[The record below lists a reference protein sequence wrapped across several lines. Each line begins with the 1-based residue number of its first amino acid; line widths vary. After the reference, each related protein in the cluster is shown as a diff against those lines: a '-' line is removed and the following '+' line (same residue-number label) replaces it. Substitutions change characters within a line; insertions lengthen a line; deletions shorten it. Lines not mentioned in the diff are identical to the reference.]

1 LGQARF
7 KSLYIRY
14 KSYLCFWDIR
24 NLRLCPL
31 GLTVAKEMSDDK
43 GLKKDAITFS
53 DGLTI
58 ALASTAP
65 AYSLA
70 AVIGSIVVIVGFQA
84 PAALVLSFVPMFFIA
99 AAFYY
104 MNRADQDCGTSFSW
118 VTRAIGP
125 QSGWIS
131 GWAICV
137 TGILVIGSLA
147 DVAAYSFFD
156 LIGAESLVESKLA
169 VTLLAL
175 AIIALMTTICVLG
188 TELSAN
194 LQKFLMILQI
204 GPLLLFAGVAIFKVI
219 AGDAPPAAV
228 DPSFSWFNPFEI
240 GSGGA
245 LTGALLLG
253 VFIYWGWESA
263 VNLNE
268 ETEGEATAPGLAGLI
283 STVLLLITYLGV
295 ATALVAWKGAAGAAK
310 FDDNEAILS
319 NYATSVL
326 GEPLGSLVLLAVVV
340 SALASTQTTILPASR
355 TSLSMARAE
364 AMPAALGEVSK
375 RFFTPIVST
384 VAIGVLAVVW
394 YLPSK
399 LISENFLFDS
409 LSALALMI
417 AFYYAFT
424 GIACVVY
431 YRREL
436 TKSVK
441 NFLFVGVAPAIGSI
455 LLGFLFFKALIDYA
469 DPENSYTGASWF
481 GFAPPAVIGVGFIA
495 LGVVLLAAWRH
506 HRRQPFFLRRREVA
520 PDGFLEGATPPPKTA
535 LAEGE

>member
-1 LGQARF
+1 
-7 KSLYIRY
+7 
-14 KSYLCFWDIR
+14 
-24 NLRLCPL
+24 
-31 GLTVAKEMSDDK
+31 M
-43 GLKKDAITFS
+43 
-53 DGLTI
+53 
-58 ALASTAP
+58 ASTAP

-84 PAALVLSFVPMFFIA
+84 PAALLVSFVPMFFIA

-125 QSGWIS
+125 QWGWMT

-156 LIGAESLVESKLA
+156 LIGAESLVESKFA
-169 VTLLAL
+169 VTALAL
-175 AIIALMTTICVLG
+175 VLIAAMTTVCVLG
-188 TELSAN
+188 TELSAH
-194 LQKFLMILQI
+194 LQKWLMVLQI
-204 GPLLLFAGVAIFKVI
+204 GPLLLFAGVAIFKVLS
-219 AGDAPPAAV
+219 GDAPPAAA
-228 DPSFSWFNPFEI
+228 DPSLSWFNPLEI
-240 GSGGA
+240 GSGAA

-268 ETEGEATAPGLAGLI
+268 ETEGSATAPGLAGLI
-283 STVLLLITYLGV
+283 STVLLLVTYLGV
-295 ATALVAWKGAAGAAK
+295 ATALVAWKGEAGARMFEDNEGILSAYAAG
-310 FDDNEAILS
+310 
-319 NYATSVL
+319 VL
-326 GEPLGSLVLLAVVV
+326 GSPLDSLVLLAVVV

-364 AMPAALGEVSK
+364 AMPSALGEVSS
-375 RFFTPIVST
+375 RYFTPVVST
-384 VAIGVLAVVW
+384 VAIGLLAVAW

-399 LISENFLFDS
+399 LVSENFLFDS

-424 GIACVVY
+424 GIACAVY

-436 TKSVK
+436 RKSVK
-441 NFLFVGVAPAIGSI
+441 NFLFIGVAPVIGSV
-455 LLGFLFFKALIDYA
+455 LLGFLFFKALVDYA
-469 DPENSYTGASWF
+469 DPANSYTGASWF
-481 GFAPPAVIGVGFIA
+481 GVAPPAVIGVGFLA
-495 LGVVLLAAWRH
+495 LGFLLLLAWRRH
-506 HRRQPFFLRRREVA
+506 QREPFFLRRREVA
-520 PDGFLEGATPPPKTA
+520 PPGLLEGLPVLPPEPEPVG
-535 LAEGE
+535 AEAK

>member
-1 LGQARF
+1 MESSAVPVSADAGAP
-7 KSLYIRY
+7 KA
-14 KSYLCFWDIR
+14 
-24 NLRLCPL
+24 
-31 GLTVAKEMSDDK
+31 GAHHDK
-43 GLKKDAITFS
+43 GLKEDAITFS
-53 DGLTI
+53 DGLVI

-70 AVIGSIVVIVGFQA
+70 AVIGSIVVIVGLQA
-84 PAALVLSFVPMFFIA
+84 PAALLLSFVPMFFIA

-104 MNRADQDCGTSFSW
+104 LNKADQDCGTSFSW

-125 QSGWIS
+125 QSGWIT

-147 DVAAYSFFD
+147 DVAAYTFYD
-156 LIGAESLVESKLA
+156 LIGAESLVESEFA
-169 VTLLAL
+169 VIALAL
-175 AIIALMTTICVLG
+175 ALIAGMTLVCVIG

-194 LQKFLMILQI
+194 LQKGLMVLQI
-204 GPLLLFAGVAIFKVI
+204 GPLLLFAAVAIFKVFS
-219 AGDAPPAAV
+219 GDAPPAAV
-228 DPSFSWFNPFEI
+228 DPSLSWFNPFEI
-240 GSGGA
+240 DGSGA

-283 STVLLLITYLGV
+283 STVLLLVTYLGV
-295 ATALVAWKGAAGAAK
+295 ATALVAWKGAAGAEK
-310 FDDNEAILS
+310 FESEAILP
-319 NYATSVL
+319 NYASQVL

-364 AMPAALGEVSK
+364 AMPAQLGEVSK
-375 RFFTPIVST
+375 RFFTPVVST
-384 VAIGVLAVVW
+384 VAIGVLAVAW

-399 LISENFLFDS
+399 LVNENFLFDS

-424 GIACVVY
+424 GLACVVY

-441 NFLFVGVAPAIGSI
+441 NFLFVGVAPAIGAL
-455 LLGFLFFKALIDYA
+455 LLGFLFVKALVDYS
-469 DPENSYTGASWF
+469 DPANSESGESWF
-481 GFAPPAVIGVGFIA
+481 GFGPPAVIGVGFIL
-495 LGVVLLAAWRH
+495 LGVVLLAAWRR
-506 HRRQPFFLRRREVA
+506 HRKQPFFLRRREVA
-520 PDGFLEGATPPPKTA
+520 PAGFLDNPAIEPKPA

>member
-1 LGQARF
+1 MESSAVPASPDAGAP
-7 KSLYIRY
+7 KA
-14 KSYLCFWDIR
+14 
-24 NLRLCPL
+24 
-31 GLTVAKEMSDDK
+31 GAHHDK
-43 GLKKDAITFS
+43 GLKADAITFS
-53 DGLTI
+53 DGLVI

-70 AVIGSIVVIVGFQA
+70 AVIGSIVVIVGLQA
-84 PAALVLSFVPMFFIA
+84 PAALLLSFVPMFFIA

-125 QSGWIS
+125 QAGWIT

-147 DVAAYSFFD
+147 DVAAYTFFD
-156 LIGAESLVESKLA
+156 LIGAESLVESEFA
-169 VTLLAL
+169 VTAVALAL
-175 AIIALMTTICVLG
+175 IAAMTFICVIG
-188 TELSAN
+188 TEISAN
-194 LQKFLMILQI
+194 LQKGLMVLQI
-204 GPLLLFAGVAIFKVI
+204 VPLLLFAGVAVFKVFS
-219 AGDAPPAAV
+219 GDAPPAAV
-228 DPSFSWFNPFEI
+228 DPSLSWFNPFEI
-240 GSGGA
+240 DGSGA
-245 LTGALLLG
+245 ITGALLLG

-268 ETEGEATAPGLAGLI
+268 ETEGDATAPGLAGLL
-283 STVLLLITYLGV
+283 STVILLVTYLGV
-295 ATALVAWKGAAGAAK
+295 ATALVAWKGAAGAEK
-310 FDDNEAILS
+310 FESEAILS
-319 NYATSVL
+319 NYADQVL
-326 GEPLGSLVLLAVVV
+326 GDPLGSLVLLAVVV

-364 AMPAALGEVSK
+364 AMPAQLGEVSK
-375 RFFTPIVST
+375 RFFTPVVST
-384 VAIGVLAVVW
+384 VAIGVLAVAW

-399 LISENFLFDS
+399 LINENFLFDS

-424 GIACVVY
+424 GVACVVY

-441 NFLFVGVAPAIGSI
+441 NFLFVGVAPLIGAV
-455 LLGFLFFKALIDYA
+455 LLGFLFVKALVDYS
-469 DPENSYTGASWF
+469 DPTNSESGESWF
-481 GFAPPAVIGVGFIA
+481 GFGPPAVIGVGFIL
-495 LGVVLLAAWRH
+495 LGVVLLALWRR
-506 HRRQPFFLRRREVA
+506 HRKQPFFLRRREVA
-520 PDGFLEGATPPPKTA
+520 PDGFLDNPAIEAKPA

>member
-1 LGQARF
+1 
-7 KSLYIRY
+7 
-14 KSYLCFWDIR
+14 
-24 NLRLCPL
+24 
-31 GLTVAKEMSDDK
+31 MSTGEK
-43 GLKKDAITFS
+43 GLKKDAIGFS

-84 PAALVLSFVPMFFIA
+84 PAALLLSFVPMFFIA

-125 QSGWIS
+125 QSGWIT

-137 TGILVIGSLA
+137 TGILVVGSLA
-147 DVAAYSFFD
+147 DVAAYSFFE

-175 AIIALMTTICVLG
+175 ALIAGMTTICVLG

-194 LQKFLMILQI
+194 VQKGLMVLQI
-204 GPLLLFAGVAIFKVI
+204 GPLLLFAAVAVYKVFS
-219 AGDAPPAAV
+219 GDAPAAAV
-228 DPSFSWFNPFEI
+228 DPSLSWFNPFEI
-240 GSGGA
+240 SSGGA

-268 ETEGEATAPGLAGLI
+268 ETEGSATAPGLAGLV
-283 STVLLLITYLGV
+283 STVLLLVTYLGV
-295 ATALVAWKGAAGAAK
+295 ATALVAWKGEAGASA
-310 FDDNEAILS
+310 FDDNEAILA
-319 NYATSVL
+319 NYAEGVL
-326 GEPLGSLVLLAVVV
+326 GSPLDSLVLLAVVV

-364 AMPAALGEVSK
+364 AMPSALGEVSS
-375 RFFTPIVST
+375 RYFTPVVST
-384 VAIGVLAVVW
+384 VVIGVLAVAW

-399 LISENFLFDS
+399 LVSENFLFDS

-424 GIACVVY
+424 GIACAVY

-436 TKSVK
+436 RKSVK
-441 NFLFVGVAPAIGSI
+441 NFLFVGVAPVIGAV
-455 LLGFLFFKALIDYA
+455 LLGYLFFKALVDYA
-469 DPENSYTGASWF
+469 DPANSYTGSSWF
-481 GFAPPAVIGVGFIA
+481 GVAPPAVIGVGFLV
-495 LGVVLLAAWRH
+495 LGVVLLALWRRH
-506 HRRQPFFLRRREVA
+506 QREPFFMRRREVA
-520 PDGFLEGATPPPKTA
+520 PPGLLEEPIAATLEPAPA
-535 LAEGE
+535 RAE

>member
-1 LGQARF
+1 MTTTGEAELGT
-7 KSLYIRY
+7 
-14 KSYLCFWDIR
+14 
-24 NLRLCPL
+24 
-31 GLTVAKEMSDDK
+31 GEK
-43 GLKKDAITFS
+43 GLKKDAIGFS

-70 AVIGSIVVIVGFQA
+70 AVIGSIVVVVGFQA
-84 PAALVLSFVPMFFIA
+84 PAALLVSFVPMFFIA

-125 QSGWIS
+125 QSGWIT

-147 DVAAYSFFD
+147 DVAAYSFFE
-156 LIGAESLVESKLA
+156 LIGAESLVESKAA

-175 AIIALMTTICVLG
+175 ALIAAMTTICVLG
-188 TELSAN
+188 TELSAHVQKGLMV
-194 LQKFLMILQI
+194 LQV
-204 GPLLLFAGVAIFKVI
+204 GPLLLFAAVAIYKVVS
-219 AGDAPPAAV
+219 GDAPPAAA
-228 DPSFSWFNPFEI
+228 DPSLSWFNPFSIE
-240 GSGGA
+240 SGGA

-268 ETEGEATAPGLAGLI
+268 ETEHSVTAPGLAGLV
-283 STVLLLITYLGV
+283 STVLLLVTYLGV
-295 ATALVAWKGAAGAAK
+295 ATALVAWKGEAGAAA
-310 FDDNEAILS
+310 FDDNEAILA
-319 NYATSVL
+319 NYAEGVL
-326 GEPLGSLVLLAVVV
+326 GSPLDSLVLLAVVV

-364 AMPAALGEVSK
+364 AMPSALGEVSS
-375 RFFTPIVST
+375 RYFTPVVST
-384 VAIGVLAVVW
+384 VAIGVLAVAW

-399 LISENFLFDS
+399 LVSENFLFDS

-424 GIACVVY
+424 GIACAVY

-436 TKSVK
+436 RNSVK
-441 NFLFVGVAPAIGSI
+441 NFLFVGVAPVIGAV
-455 LLGFLFFKALIDYA
+455 LLGYLFFKALVDYA
-469 DPENSYTGASWF
+469 DPANSYTGSSWF
-481 GFAPPAVIGVGFIA
+481 GIAPPAVIGVGFLV
-495 LGVVLLAAWRH
+495 LGFVLLAAWRRH
-506 HRRQPFFLRRREVA
+506 QREPFFLRRREVA
-520 PDGFLEGATPPPKTA
+520 PPGLLEEAPAAPLEPEPA
-535 LAEGE
+535 PARAE

>member
-1 LGQARF
+1 VATTGEEALGT
-7 KSLYIRY
+7 
-14 KSYLCFWDIR
+14 
-24 NLRLCPL
+24 
-31 GLTVAKEMSDDK
+31 GDK
-43 GLKKDAITFS
+43 GLKKDAIGFS

-84 PAALVLSFVPMFFIA
+84 PAALLVSFVPMFFIA

-125 QSGWIS
+125 QSGWIT

-137 TGILVIGSLA
+137 TGILVVGSLA
-147 DVAAYSFFD
+147 DVASYSFFE
-156 LIGAESLVESKLA
+156 LIGAESLAESKAA
-169 VTLLAL
+169 VTILAL
-175 AIIALMTTICVLG
+175 TLIAGMTTICVLG

-194 LQKFLMILQI
+194 LQKGLMVLQI
-204 GPLLLFAGVAIFKVI
+204 GPLLLFAAVAVFKVFS
-219 AGDAPPAAV
+219 GDAPPAAV
-228 DPSFSWFNPFEI
+228 DPSISWFNPFEI
-240 GSGGA
+240 PSGGA

-268 ETEGEATAPGLAGLI
+268 ETEGSATAPGLAGLL
-283 STVLLLITYLGV
+283 STVLLLVTYLGV
-295 ATALVAWKGAAGAAK
+295 ATALIAWKGEAGASA
-310 FDDNEAILS
+310 FEDNEAILA
-319 NYATSVL
+319 NYAEGVL
-326 GEPLGSLVLLAVVV
+326 GSPLDSLVLLAVVV

-364 AMPAALGEVSK
+364 AMPSALGEVSS
-375 RFFTPIVST
+375 RYFTPVVST
-384 VAIGVLAVVW
+384 IVIGVLAVAW

-399 LISENFLFDS
+399 LVSENFLFDS

-424 GIACVVY
+424 GIACAVY

-436 TKSVK
+436 RKSVK
-441 NFLFVGVAPAIGSI
+441 NFLFIGVAPVIGAV
-455 LLGFLFFKALIDYA
+455 LLGYLFFKALIDYA
-469 DPENSYTGASWF
+469 DPANSYTGSSWF
-481 GFAPPAVIGVGFIA
+481 GVAPPAVIGVGFLV
-495 LGVVLLAAWRH
+495 LGVVLLALWRRH
-506 HRRQPFFLRRREVA
+506 QREPFFLRRREVA
-520 PDGFLEGATPPPKTA
+520 PAGLLEGEVPEA
-535 LAEGE
+535 LKPEPMGSE

>member
-1 LGQARF
+1 MASTPTSG
-7 KSLYIRY
+7 
-14 KSYLCFWDIR
+14 
-24 NLRLCPL
+24 
-31 GLTVAKEMSDDK
+31 DK
-43 GLKKDAITFS
+43 GLKKDAIGFS

-84 PAALVLSFVPMFFIA
+84 PAALLVSFVPMFFIA

-125 QSGWIS
+125 QSGWIT

-137 TGILVIGSLA
+137 TGILVVGSLA
-147 DVAAYSFFD
+147 DVAAYSFYD
-156 LIGAESLVESKLA
+156 LIGAESLVEDTAA

-175 AIIALMTTICVLG
+175 ALIAVMTTVCVLG
-188 TELSAN
+188 TELSAH
-194 LQKFLMILQI
+194 LQKALMVLQI
-204 GPLLLFAGVAIFKVI
+204 GPLLLVVAVVLYKVL
-219 AGDAPPAAV
+219 AGDAPQAAV
-228 DPSFSWFNPFEI
+228 DPSLSWFNPFAIE
-240 GSGGA
+240 SGGA

-268 ETEGEATAPGLAGLI
+268 ETEHSVTAPGLAGLA
-283 STVLLLITYLGV
+283 STVILLVTYLGV
-295 ATALVAWKGAAGAAK
+295 ATALVAWRGIAGAER
-310 FDDNEAILS
+310 FDDNEEILPA
-319 NYATSVL
+319 YADAAL
-326 GEPLGSLVLLAVVV
+326 GDPLGSLVLLAIVV
-340 SALASTQTTILPASR
+340 SALASTQTTILPAAR
-355 TSLSMARAE
+355 TTLSMARAE
-364 AMPAALGEVSK
+364 AMPAALGEVSS
-375 RFFTPIVST
+375 RFFTPVVST

-424 GIACVVY
+424 GIACAVY

-436 TKSVK
+436 RKSVK
-441 NFLFVGVAPAIGSI
+441 NLLFVGVAPVIGAV
-455 LLGFLFFKALIDYA
+455 LLGYLFVKALVDYS
-469 DPENSYTGASWF
+469 DPANSYTGASWF
-481 GFAPPAVIGVGFIA
+481 GIAPPAVIGVGFLV
-495 LGVVLLAAWRH
+495 LGVILLFAWR
-506 HRRQPFFLRRREVA
+506 RYQREPFFLRRREVA
-520 PDGFLEGATPPPKTA
+520 RPGLLEESPIDVPAEPA
-535 LAEGE
+535 LAESE

>member
-1 LGQARF
+1 MESSAVPASTSADTHAGAHH
-7 KSLYIRY
+7 
-14 KSYLCFWDIR
+14 
-24 NLRLCPL
+24 
-31 GLTVAKEMSDDK
+31 DK
-43 GLKKDAITFS
+43 GLKADAITFS

-84 PAALVLSFVPMFFIA
+84 PAALLVSFVPMFFIA

-104 MNRADQDCGTSFSW
+104 LNKADQDCGTSFSW

-125 QSGWIS
+125 QSGWIT

-194 LQKFLMILQI
+194 LQKGLMILQI
-204 GPLLLFAGVAIFKVI
+204 GPLLLFAGVALFKVFS
-219 AGDAPPAAV
+219 GDAPPAAV
-228 DPSFSWFNPFEI
+228 DPSLSWFNPFEI
-240 GSGGA
+240 SSGGA

-283 STVLLLITYLGV
+283 STVILLVTYLGV
-295 ATALVAWKGAAGAAK
+295 AAALVAWKGAAGAEK

-319 NYATSVL
+319 SYATGVL

-364 AMPAALGEVSK
+364 AMPSALGEVSK
-375 RFFTPIVST
+375 RFFTPVVST
-384 VAIGVLAVVW
+384 VAIGVLAVAW

-399 LISENFLFDS
+399 LVSENFLFDS

-424 GIACVVY
+424 GAACVVY

-441 NFLFVGVAPAIGSI
+441 NFLFVGVAPAIGSV
-455 LLGFLFFKALIDYA
+455 LLGFLFVKALVDYA
-469 DPENSYTGASWF
+469 DPENSYTGESWF
-481 GFAPPAVIGVGFIA
+481 GIAPPAVIGVGFIL
-495 LGVVLLAAWRH
+495 LGVVLLALWRR
-506 HRRQPFFLRRREVA
+506 HRKQPFFLRRREVA
-520 PDGFLEGATPPPKTA
+520 PAGFLDNPAIEPKPA

>member
-1 LGQARF
+1 MESSSG
-7 KSLYIRY
+7 
-14 KSYLCFWDIR
+14 
-24 NLRLCPL
+24 
-31 GLTVAKEMSDDK
+31 DK
-43 GLKKDAITFS
+43 GLKKDAIGFS

-84 PAALVLSFVPMFFIA
+84 PAALLVSFVPMFFIA

-125 QSGWIS
+125 QSGWMT

-137 TGILVIGSLA
+137 TGILVVGSLA

-156 LIGAESLVESKLA
+156 LIGAGGLEESTLA

-175 AIIALMTTICVLG
+175 ALIAAMTTICVLG

-194 LQKFLMILQI
+194 LQKILMVFQI
-204 GPLLLFAGVAIFKVI
+204 GPLLLFAGVALYKVL
-219 AGDAPPAAV
+219 AGEGPAGAI
-228 DPSFSWFNPFEI
+228 DPSFAWFNPFEI

-268 ETEGEATAPGLAGLI
+268 ETEGSVTAPGLAGLI
-283 STVLLLITYLGV
+283 STVLLLVTYLGV
-295 ATALVAWKGAAGAAK
+295 ATALVAWKGTGGAEK
-310 FDDNEAILS
+310 FDDNAAILS
-319 NYATSVL
+319 SYATGVL

-364 AMPAALGEVSK
+364 AMPAALGEVSS
-375 RFFTPIVST
+375 RFFTPVVST

-424 GIACVVY
+424 GIACVIY

-441 NFLFVGVAPAIGSI
+441 NFVFVGVAPAIVAI
-455 LLGFLFFKALIDYA
+455 LLGYLFFKALVDYA
-469 DPENSYTGASWF
+469 DPENSYTGVSWF
-481 GFAPPAVIGVGFIA
+481 GFAPPAVIGVGFLL
-495 LGVVLLAAWRH
+495 LGVVLLVLWRR

-520 PDGFLEGATPPPKTA
+520 PEGFLDAAAPTPKAA

>member
-1 LGQARF
+1 M
-7 KSLYIRY
+7 Y
-14 KSYLCFWDIR
+14 KDFASTEGYDVDELAQT
-24 NLRLCPL
+24 
-31 GLTVAKEMSDDK
+31 GEH

-84 PAALVLSFVPMFFIA
+84 PAALLVSFVPMFFIA

-104 MNRADQDCGTSFSW
+104 LNRADQDCGTSFSW

-125 QSGWIS
+125 QSGWIT

-137 TGILVIGSLA
+137 TGILVVGSLA

-156 LIGAESLVESKLA
+156 LIGAEGLEESTAA

-175 AIIALMTTICVLG
+175 GLIALMTTICVLG

-194 LQKFLMILQI
+194 LQKGLMVLQI
-204 GPLLLFAGVAIFKVI
+204 GPLLLFAGVALYKVL

-228 DPSFSWFNPFEI
+228 DPSLSWFNPFAI
-240 GSGGA
+240 DSGGA
-245 LTGALLLG
+245 LTAALLLG

-268 ETEGEATAPGLAGLI
+268 ETEGSVTAPGLAGLI
-283 STVLLLITYLGV
+283 STVLLLVTYLGV
-295 ATALVAWKGAAGAAK
+295 ATALVAWKGAAGAER
-310 FDDNEAILS
+310 FEDNEAILS
-319 NYATSVL
+319 GYATGVL
-326 GEPLGSLVLLAVVV
+326 GDPFGNIVLLAVVV
-340 SALASTQTTILPASR
+340 SALASTQTTILPAAR

-364 AMPAALGEVSK
+364 AMPSALGEVSS
-375 RFFTPIVST
+375 RFFTPVAST
-384 VAIGVLAVVW
+384 VTIGVLAVAW

-424 GIACVVY
+424 GIACAVY
-431 YRREL
+431 YRNEL

-441 NFLFVGVAPAIGSI
+441 NFFFVGVAPVIGAV
-455 LLGFLFFKALIDYA
+455 LLGYLFFKALIDYS
-469 DPENSYTGASWF
+469 DPANSYTGASWF
-481 GFAPPAVIGVGFIA
+481 GVAPPAVIGVGFLV
-495 LGVVLLAAWRH
+495 LGGILLFAWRRH
-506 HRRQPFFLRRREVA
+506 QREPFFLRRREVA
-520 PDGFLEGATPPPKTA
+520 PPGLLEEAPSTPPPPPA
-535 LAEGE
+535 GRPPAFAEGES

>member
-1 LGQARF
+1 MAQTG
-7 KSLYIRY
+7 
-14 KSYLCFWDIR
+14 
-24 NLRLCPL
+24 
-31 GLTVAKEMSDDK
+31 EH
-43 GLKKDAITFS
+43 GLKKDAIGFG

-84 PAALVLSFVPMFFIA
+84 PAALLVSFVPMFFIA

-104 MNRADQDCGTSFSW
+104 LNRADQDCGTSFAW

-125 QSGWIS
+125 QSGWIT

-137 TGILVIGSLA
+137 TGILVVGSLA

-156 LIGAESLVESKLA
+156 LIGAESLVESTAA

-175 AIIALMTTICVLG
+175 ALIAVMTTVCVLG
-188 TELSAN
+188 TELSAQ
-194 LQKFLMILQI
+194 LQKWLMVLQI
-204 GPLLLFAGVAIFKVI
+204 GPLLLVVAVVLYKVFAGEGPMV
-219 AGDAPPAAV
+219 AV
-228 DPSFSWFNPFEI
+228 DPSLSWFNPFEI
-240 GSGGA
+240 ESGGA

-268 ETEGEATAPGLAGLI
+268 ETEHSVTAPGLAALV
-283 STVLLLITYLGV
+283 STVILLVTYLGV
-295 ATALVAWKGAAGAAK
+295 ATALVAWRGIEGAQQ
-310 FDDNEAILS
+310 FEDNEAILPT
-319 NYATSVL
+319 YADAAL
-326 GEPLGSLVLLAVVV
+326 GDPLGSLVLLAIVV
-340 SALASTQTTILPASR
+340 SALASTQTTILPAAR

-364 AMPAALGEVSK
+364 AMPAALGEVSA
-375 RFFTPIVST
+375 RYFTPVVST
-384 VAIGVLAVVW
+384 VAIGVLAVAW

-424 GIACVVY
+424 GIACAVY

-436 TKSVK
+436 TKSVR
-441 NFLFVGVAPAIGSI
+441 NFLFVGVAPTIGSL
-455 LLGFLFFKALIDYA
+455 LLGYLFVKALIDYS
-469 DPENSYTGASWF
+469 DPANSYTGASWF
-481 GFAPPAVIGVGFIA
+481 GVAPPAVIGIGFLAI
-495 LGVVLLAAWRH
+495 GVVLLFAWRR
-506 HRRQPFFLRRREVA
+506 HRREPFFMRRREVA
-520 PDGFLEGATPPPKTA
+520 PPGLLEEAPGVAAEPA
-535 LAEGE
+535 LSEAK

>member
-1 LGQARF
+1 MESAAVPAPAAPAPAAPHEG
-7 KSLYIRY
+7 
-14 KSYLCFWDIR
+14 
-24 NLRLCPL
+24 
-31 GLTVAKEMSDDK
+31 K
-43 GLKKDAITFS
+43 GLKGDAIGFS

-84 PAALVLSFVPMFFIA
+84 PAALLLSFVPMFFIA

-104 MNRADQDCGTSFSW
+104 LNRADRDCGTSFSW

-125 QSGWIS
+125 RAGWIT

-147 DVAAYSFFD
+147 DVAAYTFYD
-156 LIGAESLVESKLA
+156 LIGAQGLLESEAA
-169 VTLLAL
+169 VLAL
-175 AIIALMTTICVLG
+175 ALLLIGLMTLVCVLG

-194 LQKFLMILQI
+194 LQKGLMVLQI
-204 GPLLLFAGVAIFKVI
+204 VPLLIFATVAIVKVLG
-219 AGDAPPAAV
+219 GDGPPAAV
-228 DPSFSWFNPFEI
+228 DPSLSWFNPFAIE
-240 GSGGA
+240 SGGA

-268 ETEGEATAPGLAGLI
+268 ETGGNVRAPGLAGLI
-283 STVLLLITYLGV
+283 STVLLLVTYLGV
-295 ATALVAWKGAAGAAK
+295 ATALLAWKGTAGAVK
-310 FDDNEAILS
+310 FEDNEAILAS
-319 NYATSVL
+319 YANGVL
-326 GEPLGSLVLLAVVV
+326 GDPLGSLVLLAVVV

-364 AMPAALGEVSK
+364 AMPAALGEVSR
-375 RFFTPIVST
+375 RFFTPVVST
-384 VAIGVLAVVW
+384 VTIGALAVAW
-394 YLPSK
+394 YVPSK
-399 LISENFLFDS
+399 LISQNFLFDS

-424 GIACVVY
+424 GVACVVY

-436 TKSVK
+436 TRSVK
-441 NFLFVGVAPAIGSI
+441 NFLFVGVGPALGAL
-455 LLGFLFFKALIDYA
+455 LLGFLFVKALLDYS
-469 DPENSYTGASWF
+469 DPANSYTLSL
-481 GFAPPAVIGVGFIA
+481 IHI
-495 LGVVLLAAWRH
+495 
-506 HRRQPFFLRRREVA
+506 
-520 PDGFLEGATPPPKTA
+520 
-535 LAEGE
+535 

>member
-1 LGQARF
+1 MAETG
-7 KSLYIRY
+7 
-14 KSYLCFWDIR
+14 
-24 NLRLCPL
+24 
-31 GLTVAKEMSDDK
+31 EK
-43 GLKKDAITFS
+43 GLKKDAIGFS

-70 AVIGSIVVIVGFQA
+70 ALIGSIVVIVGFQA
-84 PAALVLSFVPMFFIA
+84 PAALLLSFVPMFFIA

-125 QSGWIS
+125 QSGWIT

-137 TGILVIGSLA
+137 TGILVVGSLA
-147 DVAAYSFFD
+147 DVAAYSFFE
-156 LIGAESLVESKLA
+156 LIGAESLVESKAA
-169 VTLLAL
+169 VAILAL
-175 AIIALMTTICVLG
+175 ALIAGMTTICVLG
-188 TELSAN
+188 TELSAHV
-194 LQKFLMILQI
+194 QKGLMVLQI
-204 GPLLLFAGVAIFKVI
+204 GPLLLFAAVAIYKVFS
-219 AGDAPPAAV
+219 GDAPGAAV
-228 DPSFSWFNPFEI
+228 DPSLSWFNPFEI

-268 ETEGEATAPGLAGLI
+268 ETEGSATAPGLAGLV
-283 STVLLLITYLGV
+283 STVLLLVTYLGV
-295 ATALVAWKGAAGAAK
+295 ATALVAWKGEAGAAA
-310 FDDNEAILS
+310 FDDNEAILAS
-319 NYATSVL
+319 YATGVL
-326 GEPLGSLVLLAVVV
+326 GSPLDNLVLLAVVV

-364 AMPAALGEVSK
+364 AMPSALGEVSS
-375 RFFTPIVST
+375 RYFTPVVST
-384 VAIGVLAVVW
+384 IVIGVLAVVW

-399 LISENFLFDS
+399 LVSENFLFDS

-424 GIACVVY
+424 GIACAVY

-436 TKSVK
+436 RKSVK
-441 NFLFVGVAPAIGSI
+441 SFLFAGVAPVIGAV
-455 LLGFLFFKALIDYA
+455 LLGYLFFKALIDYA
-469 DPENSYTGASWF
+469 DPANSYTGSSWF
-481 GFAPPAVIGVGFIA
+481 GVAPPAVIGVGFLV
-495 LGVVLLAAWRH
+495 LGFLLLLAWRRH
-506 HRRQPFFLRRREVA
+506 QREPFFLRRREVA
-520 PDGFLEGATPPPKTA
+520 PPGLLDGAPPEILQPAPAKA
-535 LAEGE
+535 D

>member
-1 LGQARF
+1 V
-7 KSLYIRY
+7 
-14 KSYLCFWDIR
+14 KSYPEWIR
-24 NLRLCPL
+24 SRDS
-31 GLTVAKEMSDDK
+31 AKSYDSALLAETGEH
-43 GLKKDAITFS
+43 GLKKDAIGFS

-84 PAALVLSFVPMFFIA
+84 PAALLVSFVPMFFIA

-104 MNRADQDCGTSFSW
+104 LNRADQDCGTSFSW

-125 QSGWIS
+125 QSGWIT

-137 TGILVIGSLA
+137 TGILVVGSLA

-156 LIGAESLVESKLA
+156 LIGAESLVDSTLW

-175 AIIALMTTICVLG
+175 ALIAVMTTICVLG
-188 TELSAN
+188 TELSAH
-194 LQKFLMILQI
+194 LQKVLMVLQI
-204 GPLLLFAGVAIFKVI
+204 GPLLLFAGVALYKVL
-219 AGDAPPAAV
+219 AGEGPAAAV
-228 DPSFSWFNPFEI
+228 DPSLSWFNPFEI

-268 ETEGEATAPGLAGLI
+268 ETEGSATAPGLAGLL
-283 STVLLLITYLGV
+283 STVLLLVTYLGV
-295 ATALVAWKGAAGAAK
+295 ATALVAWQGVGGAEK
-310 FDDNEAILS
+310 FDDDEAILS
-319 NYATSVL
+319 TYATGVL
-326 GEPLGSLVLLAVVV
+326 GDPLGNLVLLAVVI
-340 SALASTQTTILPASR
+340 SALASTQTTILPAAR

-364 AMPAALGEVSK
+364 AMPAALGEVSS
-375 RFFTPIVST
+375 RFFTPVVST
-384 VAIGVLAVVW
+384 VSIGVLAVVW

-424 GIACVVY
+424 GIACAVY

-436 TKSVK
+436 RKSVK
-441 NFLFVGVAPAIGSI
+441 NFLFIGVAPVIGAL
-455 LLGFLFFKALIDYA
+455 LLGYLFFKALVDYS
-469 DPENSYTGASWF
+469 DPANSYTGASWF
-481 GFAPPAVIGVGFIA
+481 GVAPPAVIGIGFLVI
-495 LGVVLLAAWRH
+495 GVVLLFAWR
-506 HRRQPFFLRRREVA
+506 RYKREPFFMRRREVA
-520 PDGFLEGATPPPKTA
+520 DPRVLEGTPPEPA
-535 LAEGE
+535 PAVAGGAE